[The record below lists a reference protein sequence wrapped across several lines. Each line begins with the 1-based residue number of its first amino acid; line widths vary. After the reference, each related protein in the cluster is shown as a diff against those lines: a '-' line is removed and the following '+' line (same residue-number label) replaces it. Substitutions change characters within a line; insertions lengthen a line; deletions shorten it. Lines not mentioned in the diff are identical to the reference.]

1 MADPA
6 QHKRETAPGLDYAW
20 PSGPVTPWRRHM
32 FLCFCQLALAP
43 LLGPY
48 PQAYTASKL
57 RSPRRSPG
65 RLDHRPVHIVAPPQ
79 PCALTINNAYEL
91 GRKTRSAFFT
101 PILASAFFTRSLRVL
116 YAFFTW
122 HKTVDLG
129 KNMWCGAAR
138 RSHLVVVRVWKFGSL
153 PSLVFHA
160 RRATAEPY
168 RSTPRPQKA
177 RASMGV
183 VLRLGRP
190 LPPGFYHVFYRV
202 LYAFF
207 TPITANAFFTRFL
220 RVFYAFFLS

>member
-1 MADPA
+1 M
-6 QHKRETAPGLDYAW
+6 
-20 PSGPVTPWRRHM
+20 
-32 FLCFCQLALAP
+32 
-43 LLGPY
+43 
-48 PQAYTASKL
+48 
-57 RSPRRSPG
+57 
-65 RLDHRPVHIVAPPQ
+65 
-79 PCALTINNAYEL
+79 
-91 GRKTRSAFFT
+91 
-101 PILASAFFTRSLRVL
+101 
-116 YAFFTW
+116 
-122 HKTVDLG
+122 DLG
-129 KNMWCGAAR
+129 ENRWCGAAR

-207 TPITANAFFTRFL
+207 YSDHRQRVLYAFFFLTRFFTRF
-220 RVFYAFFLS
+220 FLS